1 MLHIRRRRGIGR
13 GALPRLVRIQAALDA
28 VHHCLRHD
36 ATEQAAANRLA
47 AKRIL
52 KNQPQ
57 HARNLARVHNH
68 HIQRHQQINHRHQ
81 RHNAFRHLC
90 HAPHAA
96 KDNRRR
102 QQHQHRADGVFIS
115 VPNFCRHAVCRRHVR
130 RRLHRLHN
138 GIGLDGLVHKAK
150 THNQAHRKQHR
161 QPMQVQPVRDVIR
174 RPAAKQARFLI
185 AHFIQLRQR

>member
-13 GALPRLVRIQAALDA
+13 RALPRLVRIQAALDA
-28 VHHCLRHD
+28 VHHRLRHN
-36 ATEQAAANRLA
+36 AAQQAAAHRLA
-47 AKRIL
+47 AKRIV
-52 KNQPQ
+52 KNQPE
-57 HARNLARVHNH
+57 HTRNLARVHNH

-81 RHNAFRHLC
+81 RHHPLRHFC

-96 KDNRRR
+96 KNNRRR
-102 QQHQHRADGVFIS
+102 QQHQHRANTVFVN
-115 VPNFCRHAVCRRHVR
+115 VPHLCRHAVRRRHIR

-138 GIGLDGLVHKAK
+138 SIGLDGLVHKAK
-150 THNQAHRKQHR
+150 AHNQAHRKQHR